1 MYSGRF
7 LIVIMLISPVSPV
20 LAQRQYPELID
31 TTWSVSS
38 DKFRHV
44 VKKLQTDVKPPART
58 SISPGGMF
66 RCAWNKPLKL
76 PVSGIKPKDTL
87 EVIVSNS
94 SGHPFKS
101 ATILDD
107 KNKQLTGVVNAAS
120 VTLKLVVQNE
130 NLLTLKLETRPA
142 RKKQFASISVSR
154 ITPVPP
160 SFFYNV
166 SDTLFALTRPVVR
179 DTLLVSL
186 LDDTLSLPPV
196 WNIDAQPASF
206 KQCLV
211 PVSVKPDAH
220 LSHIAY
226 WIGIGRNCLDN
237 YTKMEADMPPPGNGP
252 GVSPPIAAFT
262 MGQFTVLPDTPSH
275 DVDWFFSGDSAHNKP
290 SGNNTL
296 FPECKRSQS
305 CTLRFRRAEK
315 SKLGTSL
322 VPVSKEQLRFVV
334 NFRNRNTVIGY
345 PVRIIVAGCFIRE
358 TQGEMTKSVLQT
370 KSFKEEAG
378 Q

>member
-1 MYSGRF
+1 
-7 LIVIMLISPVSPV
+7 
-20 LAQRQYPELID
+20 
-31 TTWSVSS
+31 
-38 DKFRHV
+38 
-44 VKKLQTDVKPPART
+44 
-58 SISPGGMF
+58 
-66 RCAWNKPLKL
+66 
-76 PVSGIKPKDTL
+76 
-87 EVIVSNS
+87 
-94 SGHPFKS
+94 
-101 ATILDD
+101 
-107 KNKQLTGVVNAAS
+107 
-120 VTLKLVVQNE
+120 
-130 NLLTLKLETRPA
+130 
-142 RKKQFASISVSR
+142 
-154 ITPVPP
+154 
-160 SFFYNV
+160 
-166 SDTLFALTRPVVR
+166 
-179 DTLLVSL
+179 
-186 LDDTLSLPPV
+186 
-196 WNIDAQPASF
+196 
-206 KQCLV
+206 
-211 PVSVKPDAH
+211 
-220 LSHIAY
+220 
-226 WIGIGRNCLDN
+226 
-237 YTKMEADMPPPGNGP
+237 
-252 GVSPPIAAFT
+252 